1 MIIKFRGMQSDGVI
15 RDYEKELSDLKG
27 LRIEI
32 QYGELAIYSV
42 KFNNRIYRV
51 NKNIFFE
58 IIKKLPELVLV
69 DIDFSWGMQDESRN
83 I

>member
-69 DIDFSWGMQDESRN
+69 DIDFS
-83 I
+83 

>member
-1 MIIKFRGMQSDGVI
+1 MEESIKFRGMRSDGVI
-15 RDYEKELSDLKG
+15 KDYEKKLSDLKG

-32 QYGELAIYSV
+32 QYGKLAIYLV

-58 IIKKLPELVLV
+58 IIKKLPELDLV
-69 DIDFSWGMQDESRN
+69 DIDFS
-83 I
+83 

>member
-1 MIIKFRGMQSDGVI
+1 MEESIKFRGMRSDGVI
-15 RDYEKELSDLKG
+15 KDFEKELSYLNGLK
-27 LRIEI
+27 IEI

-58 IIKKLPELVLV
+58 IIKKLPELDLV
-69 DIDFSWGMQDESRN
+69 DIDFS
-83 I
+83 

>member
-1 MIIKFRGMQSDGVI
+1 MIIKFRGMRSDGVI
-15 RDYEKELSDLKG
+15 KDYEKELSDLKG
-27 LRIEI
+27 LRVEI

-69 DIDFSWGMQDESRN
+69 DIDFS
-83 I
+83 